1 MHTSLT
7 QSDHPDAAPPFT
19 LPGRFDVN
27 APFAL
32 LRREGR
38 ANVEVLTGPIST
50 VDALADI
57 PDDCLALVPFRQ
69 VRERGFDCVDDGTP
83 LSVLHIADR
92 QEIPVADLLNLLPES
107 PIQFANAGF
116 DVGDDEY
123 ASIVDTV
130 LREEIG
136 RGEGSNF
143 VIHRV
148 FEADMKGS
156 PVAAALT
163 VFRRLLTHERGA
175 YWTFVVHTGDRTLVG
190 ATPERHVSVDD
201 GLVMMNPISGTL
213 RGTPSKPAVLEFL
226 ADRKEID
233 ELSMVLDEELKMMAT
248 VADLGGQVIGP
259 YLKEM
264 THLVH
269 TEYLL
274 AGRTTRDVREVL
286 RETMFAP
293 TVVGSPIENACRV
306 VARHEHRGRG
316 YYGAVLALLGR
327 DAQGRQTLDAP
338 ILIRT
343 ADIDNTGRLRVPV
356 GATLVRHSTPA
367 GEVLETHTKAAAVL
381 RALGLGAHTSKVP
394 SPTTT
399 NVPTE
404 PKDERANVSEGA
416 ADVPVP
422 SKDEHSD
429 GSGGATEVRTPGE
442 NERADVSEG
451 VADVP
456 VPSKDERPNGSGG
469 ATDVRGS
476 GGATDVR
483 TPGENERWDVSEGV
497 ADVPAPSKD
506 ERPNGS
512 GDATDVRTPGENERS
527 DVSEA
532 RLAAGPEVQAA
543 LVARNAT
550 LAPFWLQARDGLSAD
565 PALAGRRALVV
576 DAEDT
581 FTGMLVH
588 QLRVLGL
595 STTLVRY
602 DSEITVD
609 EFDLVIP
616 GPGPGD
622 PRQLDD
628 QKIARMRGIV
638 AGLLQ
643 TGRPMLAICLSHQL
657 TAGLLGLP
665 LRRKASPYQG
675 MQREID
681 LFGRQ
686 ARVGFYS
693 TFAATHH
700 GPLLDTA
707 YGPVNVARDPSNG
720 DVHALRGRSFASLQF
735 HPESVLSQNGIDLV
749 RELLTVL
756 LATPVASSPE

>member
-1 MHTSLT
+1 MLI
-7 QSDHPDAAPPFT
+7 DPK
-19 LPGRFDVN
+19 

-38 ANVEVLTGPIST
+38 AAVEVLTGPVST
-50 VDALADI
+50 VDTLADI
-57 PDDCLALVPFRQ
+57 PEECLALVPFRQ

-83 LSVLHIADR
+83 LSVLRITGRREVTVDDVLAALPDTPIA
-92 QEIPVADLLNLLPES
+92 LS
-107 PIQFANAGF
+107 GAGF
-116 DVGDDEY
+116 DVADDEY

-148 FEADMKGS
+148 FEADLDGD

-163 VFRRLLTHERGA
+163 VFRRLLTRERGA
-175 YWTFVVHTGDRTLVG
+175 YWTFVVHTGTRTLVG

-213 RGTPSKPAVLEFL
+213 RGAPAKPAVLDFL

-264 THLVH
+264 AHLVH

-274 AGRTTRDVREVL
+274 AGRGSRDVRDVL

-306 VARHEHRGRG
+306 VARHERRGRG
-316 YYGAVLALLGR
+316 YYGAVLALVGR
-327 DAQGRQTLDAP
+327 DEQGRQTLDAP

-343 ADIDNTGRLRVPV
+343 ADIDHSGRLRVPV
-356 GATLVRHSTPA
+356 GATLVRHSTPD

-381 RALGLGAHTSKVP
+381 RALGLADRS
-394 SPTTT
+394 STTDT
-399 NVPTE
+399 QDPAG
-404 PKDERANVSEGA
+404 P
-416 ADVPVP
+416 DV
-422 SKDEHSD
+422 
-429 GSGGATEVRTPGE
+429 
-442 NERADVSEG
+442 
-451 VADVP
+451 
-456 VPSKDERPNGSGG
+456 
-469 ATDVRGS
+469 
-476 GGATDVR
+476 
-483 TPGENERWDVSEGV
+483 
-497 ADVPAPSKD
+497 
-506 ERPNGS
+506 
-512 GDATDVRTPGENERS
+512 
-527 DVSEA
+527 
-532 RLAAGPEVQAA
+532 RLAADPEVQAA

-550 LAPFWLQARDGLSAD
+550 LAPFWLQARDTIGPD

-595 STTLVRY
+595 STTLVGY
-602 DSEITVD
+602 QTKIDG

-628 QKIARMRGIV
+628 PKMARMRGIV
-638 AGLLQ
+638 ADRLAAGA
-643 TGRPMLAICLSHQL
+643 PMLAICLSHQL
-657 TAGLLGLP
+657 LCGLLGLP

-675 MQREID
+675 MQRDID
-681 LFGRQ
+681 LFGR
-686 ARVGFYS
+686 AATVGFYS
-693 TFAATHH
+693 TFAATHT
-700 GPLLDTA
+700 GPALDTP
-707 YGPVNVARDPSNG
+707 YGPVEVARDPANG
-720 DVHALRGRSFASLQF
+720 DVHALRGRTFASLQF
-735 HPESVLSQNGIDLV
+735 HPESVLSQDGLGLL

-756 LATPVASSPE
+756 LDAPVGTSPQ

>member
-1 MHTSLT
+1 M
-7 QSDHPDAAPPFT
+7 
-19 LPGRFDVN
+19 PGRFDVN

-83 LSVLHIADR
+83 LSVLRIADR

-123 ASIVDTV
+123 ASIVETV

-148 FEADMKGS
+148 FEADVKGS

-175 YWTFVVHTGDRTLVG
+175 YWTFVVHTGERTLVG

-274 AGRTTRDVREVL
+274 AGRTSRDVREVL

-381 RALGLGAHTSKVP
+381 RALGLDAHKSKVAP
-394 SPTTT
+394 PTTT
-399 NVPTE
+399 NVQTE
-404 PKDERANVSEGA
+404 PKDERANASEGA

-429 GSGGATEVRTPGE
+429 AAE
-442 NERADVSEG
+442 
-451 VADVP
+451 
-456 VPSKDERPNGSGG
+456 
-469 ATDVRGS
+469 
-476 GGATDVR
+476 GATDVR
-483 TPGENERWDVSEGV
+483 TPGDNEHADVSEG
-497 ADVPAPSKD
+497 
-506 ERPNGS
+506 
-512 GDATDVRTPGENERS
+512 ATDVRTAGDNERS

-532 RLAAGPEVQAA
+532 RLAADPEVQAA

-550 LAPFWLQARDGLSAD
+550 LAPFWLHARDGLSAD

-638 AGLLQ
+638 AGLLE

-675 MQREID
+675 MQRDID
-681 LFGRQ
+681 LFGRH

-693 TFAATHH
+693 TFAATHD
-700 GPLLDTA
+700 GPVLDTA

-735 HPESVLSQNGIDLV
+735 HPESVLSQNGIDLL

-756 LATPVASSPE
+756 LATPVATSPE

>member
-1 MHTSLT
+1 MLI
-7 QSDHPDAAPPFT
+7 DPK
-19 LPGRFDVN
+19 

-32 LRREGR
+32 LRRESR
-38 ANVEVLTGPIST
+38 DAVEVFTGPVST
-50 VDALADI
+50 VDTLAAV

-83 LSVLHIADR
+83 LSVLRIERRRELAVDD
-92 QEIPVADLLNLLPES
+92 VLAALPEA
-107 PIQFANAGF
+107 PIALSGAGF
-116 DVGDDEY
+116 DVDDEEY

-148 FEADMKGS
+148 FEADLGGD

-163 VFRRLLTHERGA
+163 VFRRLLTRERGA
-175 YWTFVVHTGDRTLVG
+175 YWTFVVHTGERTLVG

-213 RGTPSKPAVLEFL
+213 RGAPTKAGVLEFL

-274 AGRTTRDVREVL
+274 AGHGSRDVRDVL

-306 VARHEHRGRG
+306 VARHERRGRG
-316 YYGAVLALLGR
+316 YYGAVLALVGR

-343 ADIDNTGRLRVPV
+343 ADIDRDGRLRVPV

-381 RALGLGAHTSKVP
+381 RALGLGPQP
-394 SPTTT
+394 SPTG
-399 NVPTE
+399 
-404 PKDERANVSEGA
+404 SA
-416 ADVPVP
+416 ASAAPDV
-422 SKDEHSD
+422 
-429 GSGGATEVRTPGE
+429 
-442 NERADVSEG
+442 
-451 VADVP
+451 
-456 VPSKDERPNGSGG
+456 
-469 ATDVRGS
+469 
-476 GGATDVR
+476 
-483 TPGENERWDVSEGV
+483 
-497 ADVPAPSKD
+497 
-506 ERPNGS
+506 
-512 GDATDVRTPGENERS
+512 
-527 DVSEA
+527 
-532 RLAAGPEVQAA
+532 RLAADPEVRAA

-550 LAPFWLQARDGLSAD
+550 LAPFWLQPRDGLIAE

-588 QLRVLGL
+588 QLRALGL

-602 DSEITVD
+602 DGDVETD
-609 EFDLVIP
+609 GFDLVVP

-622 PRQLDD
+622 PRRLDD
-628 QKIARMRGIV
+628 PKIARMRGIV
-638 AGLLQ
+638 AGLLDS
-643 TGRPMLAICLSHQL
+643 GVPMLAICLSHQL
-657 TAGLLGLP
+657 LAGLLGLP

-675 MQREID
+675 MQRDVD
-681 LFGRQ
+681 LFDRP
-686 ARVGFYS
+686 AKVGFYS
-693 TFAATHH
+693 TFTATHDGTALDTPH
-700 GPLLDTA
+700 GPVEL
-707 YGPVNVARDPSNG
+707 ARDPANG
-720 DVHALRGRSFASLQF
+720 DVHALRGRTFAGLQF
-735 HPESVLSQNGIDLV
+735 HPESVLSQDGIGVLRDL
-749 RELLTVL
+749 LAVL
-756 LATPVASSPE
+756 LDAPVGSASE

>member
-1 MHTSLT
+1 ML
-7 QSDHPDAAPPFT
+7 
-19 LPGRFDVN
+19 

-38 ANVEVLTGPIST
+38 DTVEVLTGPVST
-50 VDALADI
+50 VDTLAEL
-57 PDDCLALVPFRQ
+57 PDECLALVPFRQ

-83 LSVLHIADR
+83 LSVLHIESR
-92 QEIPVADLLNLLPES
+92 REVPVSALCDELPDVSIEL
-107 PIQFANAGF
+107 ANAGF
-116 DVGDDEY
+116 DVSDDEY
-123 ASIVDTV
+123 AGIVETV

-148 FEADMKGS
+148 FEADLTGD
-156 PVAAALT
+156 PAAAALT
-163 VFRRLLTHERGA
+163 VFRRLLTRERGA
-175 YWTFVVHTGDRTLVG
+175 YWTFLVHTGTRILVG
-190 ATPERHVSVDD
+190 ATPERHVSVDG

-213 RGTPSKPAVLEFL
+213 RGTPAKHAVLEFL

-274 AGRTTRDVREVL
+274 AGRGSRDVREVL

-327 DAQGRQTLDAP
+327 DDAGRQTLDAP

-343 ADIDNTGRLRVPV
+343 ADISVEGRLRVPV

-381 RALGLGAHTSKVP
+381 AALGLKSSTVDAS
-394 SPTTT
+394 
-399 NVPTE
+399 
-404 PKDERANVSEGA
+404 GA
-416 ADVPVP
+416 APDV
-422 SKDEHSD
+422 
-429 GSGGATEVRTPGE
+429 
-442 NERADVSEG
+442 
-451 VADVP
+451 
-456 VPSKDERPNGSGG
+456 
-469 ATDVRGS
+469 
-476 GGATDVR
+476 
-483 TPGENERWDVSEGV
+483 
-497 ADVPAPSKD
+497 
-506 ERPNGS
+506 
-512 GDATDVRTPGENERS
+512 
-527 DVSEA
+527 
-532 RLAAGPEVQAA
+532 RLAADPEVQAA
-543 LVARNAT
+543 LTARNAT
-550 LAPFWLQARDGLSAD
+550 LSPFWLQPRDGLAAD
-565 PALAGRRALVV
+565 PALAGRRALIV

-595 STTLVRY
+595 DTTLVRHDAEFTTAGY
-602 DSEITVD
+602 D
-609 EFDLVIP
+609 LLIP

-622 PRQLDD
+622 PRQLTDP
-628 QKIARMRGIV
+628 KMARMRGIV
-638 AGLLQ
+638 AELLEA
-643 TGRPMLAICLSHQL
+643 GRPMLAICLSHQL

-675 MQREID
+675 MQRDID
-681 LFGRQ
+681 LFGRPT
-686 ARVGFYS
+686 RVGFYS
-693 TFAATHH
+693 TFAATHDA
-700 GPLLDTA
+700 GALTTP
-707 YGPVNVARDPSNG
+707 YGPVEVARDPANG
-720 DVHALRGRSFASLQF
+720 DVHALRGRTFASLQF
-735 HPESVLSQNGIDLV
+735 HPESVLSQDGLDVL
-749 RELLTVL
+749 RELLAVL
-756 LATPVASSPE
+756 LDLPVGTASE